1 MNEIAQSADRIRN
14 HAHRMFMQYGLK
26 NVSMDELAKGLGI
39 SKKTIY
45 LHYSDKDE
53 LVEKVVSN
61 VIKENQA
68 NCEFDRSRAI
78 DAVHEIF
85 LAMDRMTEMFHSMNP
100 SLLFDMQKNY
110 PKAYHI
116 FLSHKNNYIFGLI
129 KENLI
134 RGIKE
139 GLYRDDINIEV
150 LTRFR
155 VESIILPFNPEFH
168 NKSKHTLAAIENEI
182 TLHFLYGLVS
192 SKGYKQITKYIEK
205 REIKPIENA
214 NI

>member
-1 MNEIAQSADRIRN
+1 MPTIMNESAQSGERIRN
-14 HAHRMFMQYGLK
+14 YAHRMFMQYGLK

-53 LVEKVVSN
+53 LVEKVVSK

-110 PKAYHI
+110 PEAYHI
-116 FLSHKNNYIFGLI
+116 FLAHKNNYIFGVI
-129 KENLI
+129 KENII
-134 RGIKE
+134 RGVKE
-139 GLYRDDINIEV
+139 GLY
-150 LTRFR
+150 
-155 VESIILPFNPEFH
+155 
-168 NKSKHTLAAIENEI
+168 
-182 TLHFLYGLVS
+182 
-192 SKGYKQITKYIEK
+192 
-205 REIKPIENA
+205 
-214 NI
+214 